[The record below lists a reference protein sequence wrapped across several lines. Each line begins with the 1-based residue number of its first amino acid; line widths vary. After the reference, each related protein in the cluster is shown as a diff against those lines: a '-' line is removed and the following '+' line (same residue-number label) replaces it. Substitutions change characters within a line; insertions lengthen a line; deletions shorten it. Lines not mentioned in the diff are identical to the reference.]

1 MGNVRRRWSS
11 RCSRRSREER
21 GSASPR
27 PAGLAAPAP
36 TPVLRRGVERT
47 SGGAR
52 QQPAAERRAAAC
64 GGVGR
69 RASGARAVL
78 LRPMSPQPSS
88 RLPPIVVCS
97 EAQLVFRDLGRPSC
111 QLSNGSLGQ
120 SFHRFLFQSFHSFHF
135 FLTPNNPS
143 IKFKKKKKQSFHRA
157 RLGHESHQLVP
168 AETRRKYGS
177 TIS

>member
-64 GGVGR
+64 GGRGAAGERSACCPPPPYV
-69 RASGARAVL
+69 ASAL
-78 LRPMSPQPSS
+78 KPPSAHCCMFGG
-88 RLPPIVVCS
+88 PIG
-97 EAQLVFRDLGRPSC
+97 FP
-111 QLSNGSLGQ
+111 
-120 SFHRFLFQSFHSFHF
+120 
-135 FLTPNNPS
+135 
-143 IKFKKKKKQSFHRA
+143 
-157 RLGHESHQLVP
+157 
-168 AETRRKYGS
+168 
-177 TIS
+177 

>member
-36 TPVLRRGVERT
+36 TPVLRRGEERT
-47 SGGAR
+47 SEGAR
-52 QQPAAERRAAAC
+52 QHTA

-88 RLPPIVVCS
+88 RLPPIVVCL

-143 IKFKKKKKQSFHRA
+143 IKFKKKKNNPSIA
-157 RLGHESHQLVP
+157 RDWATNP
-168 AETRRKYGS
+168 TN
-177 TIS
+177 